1 MVHSAPFS
9 GVGNLDGS
17 STIRLVETSPTEIV
31 FHRIEDHQL
40 EQLTNISRPV
50 TLAVSGAAVGAFFSL
65 LPSAIDALGKVGTTQ
80 LTRGGMAY
88 CLIDAVCFLAAL
100 IFGYSAAKGEVQAKD
115 TVKAIR
121 AREQR
126 PI

>member
-1 MVHSAPFS
+1 MAAPAHPNS
-9 GVGNLDGS
+9 VSSLDGPN
-17 STIRLVETSPTEIV
+17 TIRLVETSPTEII

-40 EQLTNISRPV
+40 EQLTNISRPL

-65 LPSAIDALGKVGTTQ
+65 LPSAIDALGKVGTAQ
-80 LTRGGMAY
+80 LNRSGMAY
-88 CLIDAVCFLAAL
+88 CLIDALALLAAV
-100 IFGYSAAKGEVQAKD
+100 IFGYSAAKGEVEAKK
-115 TVKAIR
+115 TVKTIR